1 MKPLVAVLGGV
12 LAITAVAPA
21 AKAQSGEEEILA
33 AQRAHFETL
42 RAGDARAH
50 VAQHAPDATSFDAV
64 GGLLVEA
71 QSLEEQ
77 VRDWQAVFDAG
88 TVLNSYL
95 RHLQVRIYGDAAVV
109 TGYIMGTTTNPDGS
123 VVPVMDRRTAVLIRQ
138 GGEWKEVHS
147 HASPVVG
154 AQPQ

>member
-1 MKPLVAVLGGV
+1 MKRIVAVLGG
-12 LAITAVAPA
+12 LWAIMVVAPA
-21 AKAQSGEEEILA
+21 AMAQSAEEEIIA
-33 AQRAHFETL
+33 AQHAHFETL
-42 RAGDARAH
+42 RSGGTRAH
-50 VAQHAPDATSFDAV
+50 IAEHAPEATSFDAA

-77 VRDWQAVFDAG
+77 VRDLQAVFDAG
-88 TVLNSYL
+88 TILNSYL

-154 AQPQ
+154 AQP

>member
-1 MKPLVAVLGGV
+1 MKRFVAVLGGV
-12 LAITAVAPA
+12 LAVIAGASTAM
-21 AKAQSGEEEILA
+21 AQSAEEEIIA
-33 AQRAHFETL
+33 AQHAHFETN
-42 RAGDARAH
+42 RAGDAPAH
-50 VAQHAPDATSFDAV
+50 IAQHAPDATSFDAA

-71 QSLEEQ
+71 RSLEEQ
-77 VRDWQAVFDAG
+77 VRDLQAVFDAG
-88 TVLNSYL
+88 IVLDIYL

-109 TGYIMGTTTNPDGS
+109 TGYVRGTTTNPDGS
-123 VVPVMDRRTAVLIRQ
+123 VVPTMDRRTAVLIRQ

>member
-1 MKPLVAVLGGV
+1 MLRRLWPK
-12 LAITAVAPA
+12 APRRR
-21 AKAQSGEEEILA
+21 SSLPNTPIS
-33 AQRAHFETL
+33 R
-42 RAGDARAH
+42 RAGLETPQPTSLSTRL
-50 VAQHAPDATSFDAV
+50 DATSFDAV

-77 VRDWQAVFDAG
+77 VRGLQAVFDAG
-88 TVLNSYL
+88 IVLDNYL

-109 TGYIMGTTTNPDGS
+109 TGYITGTETNPDGS
-123 VVPVMDRRTAVLIRQ
+123 VVQTMNRRTAVLIRQ

-154 AQPQ
+154 AE

>member
-1 MKPLVAVLGGV
+1 MKRLVAVLGGV
-12 LAITAVAPA
+12 LAIMAVAPA
-21 AKAQSGEEEILA
+21 AMAQSAEEEIIA
-33 AQRAHFETL
+33 AQHAHFETN

-50 VAQHAPDATSFDAV
+50 IAQHAPDATSFDAV

-77 VRDWQAVFDAG
+77 VRDLQAVFDAG
-88 TVLNSYL
+88 TVLDNYL
-95 RHLQVRIYGDAAVV
+95 RHLQVRIYA
-109 TGYIMGTTTNPDGS
+109 MN
-123 VVPVMDRRTAVLIRQ
+123 RRTAVLIRQ

-154 AQPQ
+154 AE

>member
-1 MKPLVAVLGGV
+1 MKRFVALRGGV
-12 LAITAVAPA
+12 LAIMAGAPA
-21 AKAQSGEEEILA
+21 AIAQSAEEEIIA
-33 AQRAHFETL
+33 AQHAHFETN

-50 VAQHAPDATSFDAV
+50 IAQHAPDATSFDAV

-77 VRDWQAVFDAG
+77 VRDLQAVFDAG
-88 TVLNSYL
+88 TVLDNYL
-95 RHLQVRIYGDAAVV
+95 RHLQVRIYA
-109 TGYIMGTTTNPDGS
+109 MN
-123 VVPVMDRRTAVLIRQ
+123 RRTAVLIRQ

-154 AQPQ
+154 AE

>member
-1 MKPLVAVLGGV
+1 MKRIVAVLGG
-12 LAITAVAPA
+12 LWAIMVVAPA
-21 AKAQSGEEEILA
+21 AMAQSAEEEIIA
-33 AQRAHFETL
+33 AQHAHFETL
-42 RAGDARAH
+42 RSGDTRAH
-50 VAQHAPDATSFDAV
+50 IAEHAPEATSFDAA

-77 VRDWQAVFDAG
+77 VRDLQAVFDAG
-88 TVLNSYL
+88 TILNSYL

-154 AQPQ
+154 AQP

>member
-1 MKPLVAVLGGV
+1 MKRFVALLGGV
-12 LAITAVAPA
+12 LAIIAGAPA
-21 AKAQSGEEEILA
+21 AMAQSAEEEVIA
-33 AQRAHFETL
+33 AQHAHFETL
-42 RAGDARAH
+42 RAGDAPAH
-50 VAQHAPDATSFDAV
+50 IAQHAPDATSFDAV

-77 VRDWQAVFDAG
+77 VRDLQAEFDAG
-88 TVLNSYL
+88 TVLNLYL

-109 TGYIMGTTTNPDGS
+109 TGYIVGTTTNVEGS
-123 VVPVMDRRTAVLIRQ
+123 VVQTMNRRTEVLIRQ

-154 AQPQ
+154 AE

>member
-1 MKPLVAVLGGV
+1 MKRLVAVLGGV

-21 AKAQSGEEEILA
+21 AMAQSAEEEIIA
-33 AQRAHFETL
+33 AQIAHFETL
-42 RAGDARAH
+42 RAGDAQAH
-50 VAQHAPDATSFDAV
+50 MAQHAPNVTSFDAV

-77 VRDWQAVFDAG
+77 VRDMQAVFDAG
-88 TVLNSYL
+88 ALNSYL
-95 RHLQVRIYGDAAVV
+95 RHVQVRIYGDAAVV
-109 TGYIMGTTTNPDGS
+109 TGYITGTATNPDGS

-154 AQPQ
+154 AQP

>member
-1 MKPLVAVLGGV
+1 MKRFVAVLGGV
-12 LAITAVAPA
+12 LAIMAVAPA
-21 AKAQSGEEEILA
+21 AMAQSAEEEIIA
-33 AQRAHFETL
+33 AQHAHFETL
-42 RAGDARAH
+42 RAGDAPAH
-50 VAQHAPDATSFDAV
+50 IAQHAPDATSFDAV

-77 VRDWQAVFDAG
+77 VRDLQAVFDEG
-88 TVLNSYL
+88 IVLDNYL

-109 TGYIMGTTTNPDGS
+109 TGYITGTETNPDGS
-123 VVPVMDRRTAVLIRQ
+123 VVQTMNRRTAVLIRQ

-154 AQPQ
+154 AE